1 LSPLINLP
9 STIQKFA
16 MTQHILFVCKTCA
29 TVWQDGKPQGKSG
42 GQELLEN
49 LAQASQTWELK
60 ADFLIQAVE
69 CMSAC
74 SHSCT
79 VSFAAP
85 GKYTY
90 LFGDL
95 PAQNTASAILQCAA
109 QYYAKPDGLLPWSE
123 RPEPL
128 KKGVIARIPPIKS
141 VIS

>member
-1 LSPLINLP
+1 
-9 STIQKFA
+9 

-29 TVWQDGKPQGKSG
+29 TLWQDGKPQGKSG

-49 LAQASQTWELK
+49 LSQLHQNWPLRDE
-60 ADFLIQAVE
+60 FPIQEVE

-79 VSFAAP
+79 VSFTAT

-90 LFGDL
+90 LFGNI
-95 PAQNTASAILQCAA
+95 PAQNSADAVLNCAA
-109 QYYAKPDGLLPWSE
+109 QYYKKADGLLPWSE

-128 KKGVIARIPPIKS
+128 KKGIIARIPPLK
-141 VIS
+141 